1 MPSGYVTPPNLMS
14 FRYRLPRT
22 ARVLSDGISL
32 VIVALGSS
40 STAGA
45 GASSA
50 DAAYP
55 NRLAAELRERYGRA
69 SITVLN
75 RGVNG
80 EDVRE
85 MLVRLDADVISH
97 NPDLVIWQLGTN
109 WLLQDESLTVFEAL
123 VRDGINRLGMI
134 EADIVLI
141 DPQFAPEVMAKP
153 DLPALVRL
161 LSDIGK
167 EFSINVFRRYASM
180 RYWREVAG
188 IPFETFIAED
198 GLHMNDWG
206 YDRMAKLLA
215 GAIAQA
221 AATPANES

>member
-14 FRYRLPRT
+14 FKYGLPRT
-22 ARVLSDGISL
+22 ERRLSDGTSL

-55 NRLAAELRERYGRA
+55 TRLAAELRERYGSA
-69 SITVLN
+69 PITVLN
-75 RGVNG
+75 RGVNS
-80 EDVRE
+80 EDVSE

-97 NPDLVIWQLGTN
+97 RPDLVIWQLGTN
-109 WLLQDESLTVFEAL
+109 WLLQDRPLSLFEAL
-123 VRDGINRLGMI
+123 VRDGINRLATI
-134 EADIVLI
+134 RADIVLI
-141 DPQFAPEVMAKP
+141 DPQFVPQVIAKP

-161 LSDIGK
+161 VSDIGE

-206 YDRMAKLLA
+206 YDAMAKLLA

-221 AATPANES
+221 AATPATES